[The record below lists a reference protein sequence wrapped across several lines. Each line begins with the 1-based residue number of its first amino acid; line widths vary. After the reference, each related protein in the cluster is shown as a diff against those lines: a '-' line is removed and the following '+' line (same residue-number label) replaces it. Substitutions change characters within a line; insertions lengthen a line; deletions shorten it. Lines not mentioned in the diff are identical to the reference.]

1 MMFDVDQHIGR
12 NLARRVEVIEVDD
25 SGPIQSITVVGLA
38 DEYFTLPLRGQ
49 PFGLSGVPPVGSIG
63 YLFAANGRLDQGF
76 LIGMEHPDYRPRD
89 LVSGSCR
96 MYGKE
101 GQEITQDELGNTI
114 IKSGASGVVKINPS
128 S

>member
-1 MMFDVDQHIGR
+1 MFDADRHIAR

-76 LIGMEHPDYRPRD
+76 LIGMEHPDHRPRD
-89 LVSGSCR
+89 LASGTCQL
-96 MYGKE
+96 YGKA
-101 GQEITQDELGNTI
+101 GQSITHDELGNTI
-114 IKSGASGVVKINPS
+114 IKPGAGGLVRINPS